1 MFQHLSLEFGL
12 KLPKIHLLTRVYL
25 YCQVV
30 VIAHRLQQTRR
41 FDKIVVMGNGK
52 VIEEGAPTAL
62 LEDRASMYSQL
73 WQRAGLGGK

>member
-1 MFQHLSLEFGL
+1 M
-12 KLPKIHLLTRVYL
+12 
-25 YCQVV
+25 
-30 VIAHRLQQTRR
+30 IAHRLQQTRR